1 MPGKKP
7 EIAVYYLAID
17 QKHTKKAA
25 EPRRFR
31 QELEGEKDYE
41 RSTKRLALT
50 SLMKCSTPL

>member
-17 QKHTKKAA
+17 QKHTKKAPSLIDR
-25 EPRRFR
+25 PRRFR

-41 RSTKRLALT
+41 RSTKRLALEKL
-50 SLMKCSTPL
+50 SI